1 MAVGGEMPDALDL
14 TIAMVSYNTREL
26 TLRAIESVYEQTT
39 STSFELIV
47 VDNDSHDG
55 SADAIEEQF
64 PSVRV
69 IRSKDNL
76 GFARGVN
83 LAAED
88 LKSRYLLLLNPDTE
102 VLDGAIDRLVDFA
115 KTYPDHGIWGG
126 RTLNTDRE
134 LDPMS
139 VHGQMTLWNQF
150 CRATGL
156 AVIAKGSEFFNS
168 EEYGEWQRDSV
179 REVDQ
184 ISGCFFLIDG
194 DLWRELQGF
203 DPKFF
208 MYGEE
213 ADLCLRARSA
223 GRQPIMTP
231 SATIMHVSGASE
243 TVRSDKMVRLLKAK
257 VELMKTH
264 WPAWKQ
270 PMGVAMLAGW
280 VGSRTAITGVMSTAG
295 RGENFES
302 WREILQRFP
311 EWGRGYDK

>member
-1 MAVGGEMPDALDL
+1 MAVGSEMHEVLDL
-14 TIAMVSYNTREL
+14 TIAMVSYNTRDL
-26 TLRAIESVYEQTT
+26 TLRAVESVFEQTK
-39 STSFELIV
+39 STSFELVV

-55 SADAIEEQF
+55 SADAIEEHF

-69 IRSKDNL
+69 IRSQDNL

-83 LAAED
+83 LAAEE

-156 AVIAKGSEFFNS
+156 AVVAKGSEFFNS

-184 ISGCFFLIDG
+184 ISGCFFLIDSN
-194 DLWRELQGF
+194 LWRDLQGF

-231 SATIMHVSGASE
+231 NATIMHVSGASE

-264 WPAWKQ
+264 WPTWKQ

-311 EWGRGYDK
+311 EWGRGYDA